1 MVEKLRNR
9 LILLALTL
17 GAGALIY
24 RFGLTK
30 EARDGIKQVITSSRN
45 AYSQIEAIMSD
56 MKGVTVEESVLPNR
70 ASTIS
75 QWEKLGY

>member
-1 MVEKLRNR
+1 MEKLRNQ
-9 LILLALTL
+9 LIALLLTI

-30 EARDGIKQVITSSRN
+30 EARDSIKQVISSSKN
-45 AYSQIEAIMSD
+45 AYSQIETVLSD
-56 MKGVTVEESVLPNR
+56 MKGVTVEEAVLPNR